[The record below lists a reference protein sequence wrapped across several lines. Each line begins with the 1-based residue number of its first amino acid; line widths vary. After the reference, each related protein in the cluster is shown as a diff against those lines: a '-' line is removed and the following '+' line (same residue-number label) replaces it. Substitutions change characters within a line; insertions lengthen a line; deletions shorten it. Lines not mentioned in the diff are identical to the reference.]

1 MTEVE
6 PLKGYPKYGEADP
19 STLQPNPWN
28 TNIMTPENE
37 QKLEAS
43 MKRFGIF
50 RPVVV
55 REIVNSRNG
64 DKTLQ
69 ILGGQHRNEIA
80 QRQGRGVVPI
90 VNLGPIDEEKA
101 KEIGIADNARYG
113 VDDAIAFG
121 ELIKSLAHADQLA
134 DFLPYTQNEFDSFV
148 TSSEIDLDSL
158 DFEENFEK
166 SEENDTSPQPETEKP
181 AKTHTI
187 LRFKCSNRDAEDI
200 TARIEAVKQAQGFIG
215 SDDLTNAGD
224 ALAHLLLHAVSGQS
238 NLTDDLE
245 DIDAGDD
252 E

>member
-6 PLKGYPKYGEADP
+6 PKQGYPKYGEADP
-19 STLQPNPWN
+19 STLHPNPWN

-43 MKRFGIF
+43 MKRFGVF

-64 DKTLQ
+64 DTVLQ

-80 QRQGRGVVPI
+80 QRQGRGAIPI
-90 VNLGPIDEEKA
+90 VNLGPIDDEKA

-148 TSSEIDLDSL
+148 TSAEIDLDSL

-166 SEENDTSPQPETEKP
+166 EEEKEISPQEDQKP

-187 LRFKCSNRDAEDI
+187 IRFKVSNRDAEDI

-224 ALAHLLLHAVSGQS
+224 ALAHLLLHAASSQS
-238 NLTDDLE
+238 DLTDGLE
-245 DIDAGDD
+245 DFDAGEDA
-252 E
+252 